1 MAKNRNWNDHN
12 LPVWFD
18 GKNINQALFC
28 EEFLRTHKILF
39 AEGAFFTSD
48 GRVTG
53 ELPLR
58 REIYEELRCCT
69 VNNIPR
75 KIGNIVEILK
85 LAAQV
90 EDFPPQ
96 ADRIH
101 LSNGTLILD
110 GSIGKISENRFV
122 RADLEHILLCV
133 DDDMRME
140 ALRQTNYVKTIVTA
154 QGKMDLER
162 KGKQS
167 YRGWMSPVCWRSAT
181 GTCRHSLTTARAFTV
196 GSSSSPQIKEK
207 RWWRL

>member
-122 RADLEHILLCV
+122 RADLELSSFAWTMICSGRRCGDQLCKNHPS
-133 DDDMRME
+133 R
-140 ALRQTNYVKTIVTA
+140 
-154 QGKMDLER
+154 
-162 KGKQS
+162 
-167 YRGWMSPVCWRSAT
+167 RGQE
-181 GTCRHSLTTARAFTV
+181 LD
-196 GSSSSPQIKEK
+196 
-207 RWWRL
+207 